1 MTPNPA
7 PPGGL
12 PPKVPILTIY
22 GLYVRQMGG
31 WLAISDLVQLMAT
44 LGYAEQVT
52 RSAASRMKKGG
63 LLSPRTA
70 GRVSGY
76 ELTGAALEILADGDA
91 RIFHA
96 RTPADP
102 ADGWVLITFS
112 VPEHR
117 RSDRHVLRS
126 RLVWLGFGQVAGGV
140 WLAPCRAM
148 AGARQMLDRTGLAA
162 YASLWQARYLG
173 DAAEMVRDAWD
184 LEELER
190 SYQRFLDIG
199 RPAAAKWQTEHP
211 GREAFTD
218 YTQIVSVWRR
228 LPYLDPG
235 LPASLLPS
243 PWTGAEARS
252 LFGSLD
258 GRLRERATRYVA
270 DLARRRNPI
279 DETSEER

>member
-1 MTPNPA
+1 MVLAMTVVPGA
-7 PPGGL
+7 SGGL
-12 PPKVPILTIY
+12 PPKVPILSIY
-22 GLYVRQMGG
+22 GLYVRRMGG
-31 WLAISDLVQLMAT
+31 WLAISDLVRLMGT

-63 LLSPRTA
+63 LLSQQTA

-76 ELTGAALEILADGDA
+76 RLTAAAMEILADGDA

-96 RTPADP
+96 QTPADP

-126 RLVWLGFGQVAGGV
+126 RLVWLGFGQVGGGV
-140 WLAPCRAM
+140 WVAPRRALS
-148 AGARQMLDRTGLAA
+148 GVRKMLDRTGLAA
-162 YASLWQARYLG
+162 YANLWEARYLG
-173 DAAEMVRDAWD
+173 DAAVLVKDAWD
-184 LEELER
+184 LSELER
-190 SYQRFLDIG
+190 SYERFLDFG
-199 RPAAAKWQTEHP
+199 RPMAAKWQTEHP

-243 PWTGAEARS
+243 PWTGQEARS

-258 GRLRERATRYVA
+258 ARLREPAARYVA
-270 DLARRRNPI
+270 GV
-279 DETSEER
+279 TEER